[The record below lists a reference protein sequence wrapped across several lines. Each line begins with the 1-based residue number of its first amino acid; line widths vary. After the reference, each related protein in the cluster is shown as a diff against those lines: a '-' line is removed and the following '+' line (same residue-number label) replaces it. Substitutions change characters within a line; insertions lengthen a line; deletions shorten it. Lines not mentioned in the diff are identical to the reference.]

1 MERRYKIF
9 LLVMLGMFAAFAS
22 LINNTLGPVLK
33 LVADTFQASDAVVGL
48 GLTASMAGL
57 AAGQLIIGPLSDK
70 YGRRTPVI
78 VSVGLFALSSL
89 AIVFSPS
96 ITIFIVLRF
105 VQGLGGAGGIVIS
118 RSIATDNFKGRD
130 LMTSFAIVNVINGIA
145 PIVAPAAS
153 GAMASM
159 GGWQAVFVMLAVV
172 GSRRCTR
179 DGQRAARE
187 FAQGLA
193 ENGVTV
199 VSGMARGIDSCAHR
213 GALDGGGQTIAVLG
227 CGVDIV
233 YPPEN
238 DRLMAEI
245 LDSGGAVIS
254 EYLPGT
260 PPAPGNFPARNRIIS
275 GLSEGTLLVEGAKA
289 SGAMITVNFALEQGR
304 DVFAVPGSI
313 YSPLSATPNRMILEG
328 AFPALCHWDILEHYR
343 WAQRP
348 GEDPRREAKP
358 VELDADEAAI
368 VEPLR
373 EQALTFDELSA
384 VTGFPAAKLNSHL
397 TILELR
403 GIIEKVPGGQYRSYA

>member
-1 MERRYKIF
+1 MDYTAMEQYWIWLSSVEGIGPKKFYRLLALYEDARSVWDALGGPLTPLDMKF
-9 LLVMLGMFAAFAS
+9 LGA
-22 LINNTLGPVLK
+22 PVLEK
-33 LVADTFQASDAVVGL
+33 LRAARDERYFYRLFGLLDRLNARAVTRLSDAYPPAL
-48 GLTASMAGL
+48 ASIYDPPPTLYVRGEGEL
-57 AAGQLIIGPLSDK
+57 DGE
-70 YGRRTPVI
+70 R
-78 VSVGLFALSSL
+78 
-89 AIVFSPS
+89 
-96 ITIFIVLRF
+96 
-105 VQGLGGAGGIVIS
+105 
-118 RSIATDNFKGRD
+118 
-130 LMTSFAIVNVINGIA
+130 
-145 PIVAPAAS
+145 
-153 GAMASM
+153 
-159 GGWQAVFVMLAVV
+159 MLAVV

-187 FAQGLA
+187 YAQGLA

-213 GALDGGGQTIAVLG
+213 GALDGGGRTIAVLG

-275 GLSEGTLLVEGAKA
+275 GLCEGTLLVEGAKA

-348 GEDPRREAKP
+348 GDDPRREAKP

-384 VTGFPAAKLNSHL
+384 LTGFPAAKLNSHL